1 MAWKGRAWAGNRHSD
16 GEKFCG
22 DLNRPESQEISERL
36 LKTLR
41 KSADLHAECEGSIP
55 FTRSLASL
63 SRQANLSR
71 HISVNPGKSKMA
83 EADLDGVIRSI
94 AKKQHKLLM
103 DAAKKQH
110 GRWIGMA
117 TKAKD
122 KAAKARYKQTAK
134 NTLLLAGAAARR
146 LQITAENAA
155 DSYARAMKKAAEEM
169 KKAAE
174 EKPAKPVKSPKP
186 AKKAAK
192 KKTG

>member
-1 MAWKGRAWAGNRHSD
+1 M
-16 GEKFCG
+16 
-22 DLNRPESQEISERL
+22 SERP
-36 LKTLR
+36 LKTLQ
-41 KSADLHAECEGSIP
+41 KSGDFQAEYEGSIP
-55 FTRSLASL
+55 FTRSKRSHNNNNTPVPSAS
-63 SRQANLSR
+63 
-71 HISVNPGKSKMA
+71 NPGKSKMA